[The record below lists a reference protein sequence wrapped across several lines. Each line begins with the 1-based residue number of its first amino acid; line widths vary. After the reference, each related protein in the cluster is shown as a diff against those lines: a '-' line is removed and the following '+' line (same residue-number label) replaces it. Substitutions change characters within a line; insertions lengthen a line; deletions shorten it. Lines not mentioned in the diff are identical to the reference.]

1 MVDGVFKRAL
11 RSNVRPI
18 ELGRRLV
25 HEMDDQRTVDSSGR
39 RIAPN
44 VFRFRLNPADLEQ
57 LTPVMTALEA
67 ELVEAAN
74 EYASDEGYKLAGPVS
89 VTLTAD
95 ETVKSGRITLSSES
109 RDASAPADARRATLV
124 LPGGKRLDIG
134 TTSVV
139 IGRLPECDVTFDDP
153 NVSRRHAEIR
163 FVAGVWAVTDLG
175 STNGTLVNG
184 TPITDERALR
194 DGDIVSL
201 ASHSIKFEAV

>member
-1 MVDGVFKRAL
+1 MVDGVFRRAL

-25 HEMDDQRTVDSSGR
+25 HEMDDKRTVDSQGR

-44 VFRFRLNPADLEQ
+44 VFRFRLNPADIEQ
-57 LTPVMTALEA
+57 LAPVMSALEN
-67 ELVEAAN
+67 ELVEAAR
-74 EYASDEGYKLAGPVS
+74 EYANDEGYHLIGSVA
-89 VTLTAD
+89 VTLTGD
-95 ETVKSGRITLSSES
+95 ETVKSGRITISSETRDSAAPSGS
-109 RDASAPADARRATLV
+109 RGAVLV
-124 LPGGKRLDIG
+124 LPGGKRTDIG
-134 TTSVV
+134 PTSVV

-163 FVAGVWAVTDLG
+163 FVAGGWAVADLG

-194 DGDIVSL
+194 DGDIVSI
-201 ASHSIKFEAV
+201 ASHSIKFEVA